1 MFCLRALYFLKE
13 IDSSFF
19 DVDSTDADASIDRGA
34 QQSYQLCSI
43 LVYTINSSFLSLF
56 LSSFLFRLSTP
67 SRDKFKRALLCSHAR
82 KIVSYIF
89 ISAETT
95 SRRTAFAAQRP
106 VVAPLPSLPSRLRLL
121 TLLPLVHRSPLLFHT
136 ASTVV
141 LAVCYCFF
149 PSCAA
154 L

>member
-1 MFCLRALYFLKE
+1 MFCLRALYFLRE
-13 IDSSFF
+13 LDSSFF

-43 LVYTINSSFLSLF
+43 LDFLPF
-56 LSSFLFRLSTP
+56 YFLFRFSTL
-67 SRDKFKRALLCSHAR
+67 SRDKFKRASHTR
-82 KIVSYIF
+82 TYIF

-95 SRRTAFAAQRP
+95 SRRTAFAAQPP
-106 VVAPLPSLPSRLRLL
+106 VVAPLPSSPSRLRLL

-141 LAVCYCFF
+141 LAVCHCFF
-149 PSCAA
+149 LSCAT

>member
-19 DVDSTDADASIDRGA
+19 DVDSTDVDASIDRGA

-43 LVYTINSSFLSLF
+43 LGLYFFLF
-56 LSSFLFRLSTP
+56 YFLFRFSTP
-67 SRDKFKRALLCSHAR
+67 SRDKFKRASHTR
-82 KIVSYIF
+82 TYIF

-106 VVAPLPSLPSRLRLL
+106 VVAPLPSSPSRLRLL

-141 LAVCYCFF
+141 LAVCHCFF
-149 PSCAA
+149 LSCAT

>member
-1 MFCLRALYFLKE
+1 MFCLRAVYFLKE

-43 LVYTINSSFLSLF
+43 LVHISFLYIFFFAF
-56 LSSFLFRLSTP
+56 L
-67 SRDKFKRALLCSHAR
+67 RDKFKRASHTR
-82 KIVSYIF
+82 TYIF

-106 VVAPLPSLPSRLRLL
+106 VVAPLPSSPSRLRLL

-141 LAVCYCFF
+141 LAVCHCFF

>member
-1 MFCLRALYFLKE
+1 MFCLRALYFLRE
-13 IDSSFF
+13 LDSSFF
-19 DVDSTDADASIDRGA
+19 DVDSTDAPSIDRGA

-43 LVYTINSSFLSLF
+43 LVYFF
-56 LSSFLFRLSTP
+56 PFYFLFRFSTP
-67 SRDKFKRALLCSHAR
+67 SRDKFKRASHTR
-82 KIVSYIF
+82 TYIF

-106 VVAPLPSLPSRLRLL
+106 VGAPLPSSPSRLRLL

-141 LAVCYCFF
+141 LAVCHCFF
-149 PSCAA
+149 LSCAT

>member
-1 MFCLRALYFLKE
+1 MFCLRALYFLRE
-13 IDSSFF
+13 LDSSFF

-43 LVYTINSSFLSLF
+43 LDFLPF
-56 LSSFLFRLSTP
+56 YFLFRFSTL
-67 SRDKFKRALLCSHAR
+67 SRDKFKRASHTR
-82 KIVSYIF
+82 TYIF
-89 ISAETT
+89 TSAETT

-106 VVAPLPSLPSRLRLL
+106 VVAPLPSSPSRLRLL

-141 LAVCYCFF
+141 LAVCHCFF
-149 PSCAA
+149 LSCAT